1 MFPVLRVVKAGIWGF
16 WFLILAIPSRTWQRC
31 PSRAQHPRRLVKWWE
46 CCVRLLRPSNV
57 SSTKSWLLVE
67 SSLPIKRPLCIRS
80 YHPKGCLK
88 LSNPT
93 PCPLSEDHENTV
105 SWEWEQC
112 IHKGPFIFLC
122 QIISI
127 ECPTNFECTLVSY
140 HLKLILS
147 FNFEIFLELIYRW
160 SCFQYGDPTPPI
172 GVHIKF
178 KAKAI

>member
-1 MFPVLRVVKAGIWGF
+1 MYELMFPVLRVVKAGIWGF

-57 SSTKSWLLVE
+57 SSTKSWPLVE

-93 PCPLSEDHENTV
+93 PPCPLSEDHENTV

-112 IHKGPFIFLC
+112 IHKIL
-122 QIISI
+122 ISI
-127 ECPTNFECTLVSY
+127 NLS
-140 HLKLILS
+140 LRQIL
-147 FNFEIFLELIYRW
+147 E
-160 SCFQYGDPTPPI
+160 
-172 GVHIKF
+172 HIDCYSKSLLF
-178 KAKAI
+178 T